1 MKKVLSIVAAL
12 LLCVGTQAQI
22 VSSRSTIVK
31 TQKQASNTQWFLRA
45 GVNMMNLSGDGID
58 GTDSNIGYNATLGY
72 QKSLGGAGAY
82 WGMEFA
88 LGSRGFKVD
97 DMKCIAHNVQYSP
110 FTFGWK
116 IDYNHFD
123 AGMNIGVGVWYD
135 RFNLDLT
142 YQRGFIDVFTDA
154 DGIKTSNFMIRLG
167 IAF

>member
-1 MKKVLSIVAAL
+1 
-12 LLCVGTQAQI
+12 
-22 VSSRSTIVK
+22 
-31 TQKQASNTQWFLRA
+31 
-45 GVNMMNLSGDGID
+45 
-58 GTDSNIGYNATLGY
+58 
-72 QKSLGGAGAY
+72 
-82 WGMEFA
+82 MEFA

-116 IDYNHFD
+116 IGVADNISIDPHLGVFASYDYTSKMKEDGESISWGDFADALEVDYNHFD